1 MSYASL
7 LTLLAALAFALPF
20 LARLGENI
28 GIPRSYAVA
37 STLALGIFFM
47 TFAWLRWRLRDQAE
61 VGRADTR
68 PGVLPQETFVP
79 DFFFHDGVFQGER
92 LIEEGHQDAALKM
105 YEAYRAVLVRQG
117 HTTQEVDAMILKL
130 ERGTEETRTAE
141 TSIGENERASL

>member
-28 GIPRSYAVA
+28 GISRSYAIVL
-37 STLALGIFFM
+37 SIGVGIFLVV
-47 TFAWLRWRLRDQAE
+47 FAWLRWRLRDQDTVQA
-61 VGRADTR
+61 ADAP

-79 DFFFHDGVFQGER
+79 DFFFHNGVFQGER
-92 LIEEGHQDAALKM
+92 LIREGHRDAALKM

-117 HTTQEVDAMILKL
+117 QTTHDVDEMILQL
-130 ERGTEETRTAE
+130 ERGLEG
-141 TSIGENERASL
+141 SRASV

>member
-37 STLALGIFFM
+37 STLALGVFFV
-47 TFAWLRWRLRDQAE
+47 TFAWLRWRLRDQDEWQAS
-61 VGRADTR
+61 TQ

-79 DFFFHDGVFQGER
+79 AFFFHDGVFQGER
-92 LIEEGHQDAALKM
+92 LIQEGHQDAALKM

-130 ERGTEETRTAE
+130 ERGRPEE
-141 TSIGENERASL
+141 NQRASL

>member
-1 MSYASL
+1 MSYAGL

-37 STLALGIFFM
+37 STLALGVFFM
-47 TFAWLRWRLRDQAE
+47 TFAWLRWRLRDQDVSDQAE
-61 VGRADTR
+61 AR

-79 DFFFHDGVFQGER
+79 DFFFHNGVFQGER
-92 LIEEGHQDAALKM
+92 LIAEGHQDAALKM

-117 HTTQEVDAMILKL
+117 HTTQEVDEMILKL
-130 ERGTEETRTAE
+130 ERGTQTRE
-141 TSIGENERASL
+141 SNRASL

>member
-20 LARLGENI
+20 LARLGENV

-37 STLALGIFFM
+37 LSVALGIFLVA
-47 TFAWLRWRLRDQAE
+47 FAWLRWRLRDQDETGLEDA
-61 VGRADTR
+61 R

-92 LIEEGHQDAALKM
+92 LVREGHQDAALKM

-117 HTTQEVDAMILKL
+117 QTTQEVDEMILKL
-130 ERGTEETRTAE
+130 ANGNGEE
-141 TSIGENERASL
+141 SRASL